1 MQCRCCIDA
10 AAPRH
15 LPLAPFQSAQA
26 THVFCA
32 VLCRYV
38 HGGQELLVN
47 SLHVPYYRAG
57 DFTGAA
63 IGARHNLEVRS
74 RPWSLG

>member
-1 MQCRCCIDA
+1 MYPPVA
-10 AAPRH
+10 F
-15 LPLAPFQSAQA
+15 FQSAAQA
-26 THVFCA
+26 TLNATC
-32 VLCRYV
+32 LLLRRYV

-63 IGARHNLEVRS
+63 IGARHNLEVRV
-74 RPWSLG
+74 